1 MIVVISPLL
10 NDTIVKAFAGWSQT
24 TEIALLTV
32 KDMMSE
38 GWELYSDRFE
48 DSFFVT
54 KGKQCAVNQIG
65 GVINLLPFIYEKELI
80 QIKEEDRSYV
90 ASELTAMMTYFLTKL
105 SCKTINRPDAE
116 SLMGSSGLYYQWKHL
131 ITKLGIPV
139 QIEVG
144 KTPTALMYIV
154 GDSVLNEQ
162 QIPYEAEVRLLAK
175 QLNTSY
181 LEVRFVQTDHTW
193 YCVAVSKM
201 INLTHPGVMDL
212 LRHFFVES

>member
-24 TEIALLTV
+24 IEIALLTV

-48 DSFFVT
+48 DSFFVAN
-54 KGKQCAVNQIG
+54 GKQCAVNQID

-116 SLMGSSGLYYQWKHL
+116 SLMGSSNLYYQWKHL
-131 ITKLGIPV
+131 VQKLGIGV
-139 QIEVG
+139 QNISDQS
-144 KTPTALMYIV
+144 PTACIYVV
-154 GDSVLNEQ
+154 GEMLLNLQELPFANE
-162 QIPYEAEVRLLAK
+162 IRLLAK
-175 QLNTSY
+175 QLNTNY
-181 LEVRFVQTDHTW
+181 LEVKFVQSDNTW
-193 YCVAVSKM
+193 YCIAISKT
-201 INLTHPGVMDL
+201 INLTHAGVMEL
-212 LRHFFVES
+212 LRYYFDTP